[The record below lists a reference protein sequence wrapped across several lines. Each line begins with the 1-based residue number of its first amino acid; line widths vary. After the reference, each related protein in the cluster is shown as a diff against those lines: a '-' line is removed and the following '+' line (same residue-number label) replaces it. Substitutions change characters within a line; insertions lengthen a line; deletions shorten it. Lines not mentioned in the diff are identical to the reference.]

1 VKAAVLA
8 VAAGLLLVGTAC
20 GERSEPTGTHLR
32 IYPVTV
38 QGAGE
43 RPAVERAAPR
53 RIVPIGAGPRSILS
67 ALGLAARVVPVD
79 DTLVGLPLVDRIRHA
94 RPDLIVA
101 SGESDP
107 LDLAR
112 ARAATHA
119 AVYVEPDGSL
129 DEVAGAIDDI
139 GLLTGRPVAARRL
152 SGSLE
157 QTRRQVA
164 ARLAG
169 FPAVSTFVDLG
180 GFMTVPSRSLI
191 GDLIAKAGGKSVAGP
206 APEQGPFPVK
216 RLVQLDPE
224 AYVAIGRGTTTLA
237 RLRAGAKTKRIQA
250 IRTGRFGI
258 VESRLVVPG
267 PKLGEAL
274 VQIARIL
281 HPDAFH

>member
-1 VKAAVLA
+1 VKAAVVV
-8 VAAGLLLVGTAC
+8 VATGLLLVGTAC
-20 GERSEPTGTHLR
+20 GERSEPTGARLQ

-43 RPAVERAAPR
+43 RPAVERAAPQ
-53 RIVPIGAGPRSILS
+53 RIVPIGAGPRSILR
-67 ALGLAARVVPVD
+67 ALGLGKRVIPVD
-79 DTLVGLPLVDRIRHA
+79 DSLVGLPLVDRIRRAH
-94 RPDLIVA
+94 PDLIVA
-101 SGESDP
+101 SGEADP

-119 AVYVEPDGSL
+119 AVYVEPDSSL
-129 DEVAGAIDDI
+129 DDVAGAIDDI

-157 QTRRQVA
+157 RARRRVA

-169 FPAVSTFVDLG
+169 YPAVSTFVDLG
-180 GFMTVPSRSLI
+180 GFTTAPSRSLV
-191 GDLIAKAGGKSVAGP
+191 GDLVANADGKSVAGP
-206 APEQGPFPVK
+206 APEQGPFPIR

-224 AYVAIGRGTTTLA
+224 AYVAVGTGTTTLA
-237 RLRAGAKTKRIQA
+237 RLRAGKRTKQIHA
-250 IRTGRFGI
+250 VRTGRFGV

-267 PKLGEAL
+267 PQLGEAL

>member
-1 VKAAVLA
+1 MKAALLS

-20 GERSEPTGTHLR
+20 GERSEPTGAQLR

-43 RPAVERAAPR
+43 RPAVEHAAPQ
-53 RIVPIGAGPRSILS
+53 RIVPVGPGPLNILQ
-67 ALGLAARVVPVD
+67 ALGLGKRVIPVD
-79 DTLVGLPLVDRIRHA
+79 NGLVGLPLVDRIRRAH
-94 RPDLIVA
+94 PDLIVA
-101 SGESDP
+101 SGEADP

-129 DEVAGAIDDI
+129 DDVAGAIDDI

-157 QTRRQVA
+157 QTRRRVA
-164 ARLAG
+164 ARLEG
-169 FPAVSTFVDLG
+169 LPAVSTFVDLG
-180 GFMTVPSRSLI
+180 GFTTAPSRSLV
-191 GDLIAKAGGKSVAGP
+191 GDLIERAGGTSVAGP
-206 APEQGPFPVK
+206 APEQGPFPIR

-224 AYVAIGRGTTTLA
+224 AYVAIGSGTTTLA
-237 RLRAGAKTKRIQA
+237 HLRAGARTKRIRA
-250 IRTGRFGI
+250 VRTGRFGV

-267 PKLGEAL
+267 PQLGETL
-274 VQIARIL
+274 ERIARIL

>member
-1 VKAAVLA
+1 VKAVVLA
-8 VAAGLLLVGTAC
+8 AAAGLLLVGTAC

-43 RPAVERAAPR
+43 RPAVERTVPQ
-53 RIVPIGAGPRSILS
+53 RIVPLGPGPRSILR
-67 ALGLAARVVPVD
+67 ALGLGKRVIPVD
-79 DTLVGLPLVDRIRHA
+79 DSLVGLPLVDRIRRA

-101 SGESDP
+101 SGEADP

-129 DEVAGAIDDI
+129 DDVAGAIDDI
-139 GLLTGRPVAARRL
+139 GLLTGRPVSARRL

-157 QTRRQVA
+157 QVRRRVA

-169 FPAVSTFVDLG
+169 YPAVSTFVDLG
-180 GFMTVPSRSLI
+180 GFTTAPSRSLV
-191 GDLIAKAGGKSVAGP
+191 GDLVAKAGGTSVAGP
-206 APEQGPFPVK
+206 APEQGPFPIR

-224 AYVAIGRGTTTLA
+224 TYVAVGTGAATLA
-237 RLRAGAKTKRIQA
+237 RLRAGARTRRIRA
-250 IRTGRFGI
+250 VRTGRFG
-258 VESRLVVPG
+258 VVKSRLVVPG
-267 PKLGEAL
+267 PQLGTAL

>member
-1 VKAAVLA
+1 MKAAVIA

-20 GERSEPTGTHLR
+20 GERSEPTGALR

-43 RPAVERAAPR
+43 RPAVVRAAPQ
-53 RIVPIGAGPRSILS
+53 RIVPVGAGPRSILS
-67 ALGLAARVVPVD
+67 ALGLGKRVIPVD
-79 DTLVGLPLVDRIRHA
+79 DSLVGLPLVDRIRRA

-101 SGESDP
+101 SGETDP

-119 AVYVEPDGSL
+119 AVYVEADGSL
-129 DEVAGAIDDI
+129 DDVAGSIDDI
-139 GLLTGRPVAARRL
+139 GLLTGKPVVARGL

-157 QTRRQVA
+157 QTRRRVA
-164 ARLAG
+164 ARLEG
-169 FPAVSTFVDLG
+169 SPVVSTFADLG
-180 GFMTVPSRSLI
+180 GFTTVSSRSLI
-191 GDLIAKAGGKSVAGP
+191 GDLIAKAGGKSIAGP
-206 APEQGPFPVK
+206 APEQGPFPIK

-224 AYVAIGRGTTTLA
+224 AYVAIGNGTTTLA
-237 RLRAGAKTKRIQA
+237 RLRAGAKTKRIRA
-250 IRTGRFGI
+250 VRDGRFGV

-267 PKLGEAL
+267 PRLGEAL

-281 HPDAFH
+281 HPDAFR

>member
-1 VKAAVLA
+1 MKAAVLA
-8 VAAGLLLVGTAC
+8 AAAGLLLVGTAC
-20 GERSEPTGTHLR
+20 GERSEPTGTHLP

-43 RPAVERAAPR
+43 RPAVERAAPQ
-53 RIVPIGAGPRSILS
+53 RIVPVGSGPRSILR
-67 ALGLAARVVPVD
+67 ALGLGKRVVAVD
-79 DTLVGLPLVDRIRHA
+79 DSLVGLPLVDRIRRAH
-94 RPDLIVA
+94 PDLIVA
-101 SGESDP
+101 SGEADP

-129 DEVAGAIDDI
+129 DDVAGAIDDI

-157 QTRRQVA
+157 QTRRRIA

-206 APEQGPFPVK
+206 APEQGPFPIR

-224 AYVAIGRGTTTLA
+224 AYVAIGGGTTALA
-237 RLRAGAKTKRIQA
+237 RLRAGAKTKRIRA
-250 IRTGRFGI
+250 VRTGRFGV

-267 PKLGEAL
+267 PQLGEAL
-274 VQIARIL
+274 VRIARIL

>member
-20 GERSEPTGTHLR
+20 GERSEPTGAHLR

-43 RPAVERAAPR
+43 RPAVEHAAPQ
-53 RIVPIGAGPRSILS
+53 RIVPIGPGPRSILR
-67 ALGLAARVVPVD
+67 ALGLGKRVIPVD
-79 DTLVGLPLVDRIRHA
+79 DSLVGLPLVGRIRRAH
-94 RPDLIVA
+94 PDLIVA
-101 SGESDP
+101 SGEADP

-129 DEVAGAIDDI
+129 HDVAGAIDDI
-139 GLLTGRPVAARRL
+139 GLLTGKPVAARRL

-157 QTRRQVA
+157 QTRRQIA
-164 ARLAG
+164 ARLKG
-169 FPAVSTFVDLG
+169 SPAVSTFVDLG
-180 GFMTVPSRSLI
+180 GFTTAPSRSLV
-191 GDLIAKAGGKSVAGP
+191 GDLIAGAGGTSVAGP
-206 APEQGPFPVK
+206 APEQGPFPIK

-224 AYVAIGRGTTTLA
+224 AYVAIGSGTTTLA
-237 RLRAGAKTKRIQA
+237 RLRAGAKTKRIRA
-250 IRTGRFGI
+250 VRAGRFG
-258 VESRLVVPG
+258 VVDSPLVVPG
-267 PKLGEAL
+267 PQLGEAL
-274 VQIARIL
+274 VRIAHIL

>member
-1 VKAAVLA
+1 VKVAVLV
-8 VAAGLLLVGTAC
+8 VAAGLLLAGTAC
-20 GERSEPTGTHLR
+20 GERNEPTSTHLP

-43 RPAVERAAPR
+43 RPAVERAAPQ
-53 RIVPIGAGPRSILS
+53 RIVPVGPGPRSILH
-67 ALGLAARVVPVD
+67 ALGLGKRVVPVD
-79 DTLVGLPLVDRIRHA
+79 DSLVGLPLVDRIRRAH
-94 RPDLIVA
+94 PDLIVA
-101 SGESDP
+101 SGEADP

-129 DEVAGAIDDI
+129 DDVAGAIDDI

-157 QTRRQVA
+157 QARRRVA
-164 ARLAG
+164 ARLEG
-169 FPAVSTFVDLG
+169 LPAVSTFVDLG
-180 GFMTVPSRSLI
+180 GFTTAPSRSLV

-206 APEQGPFPVK
+206 APEQGPFPIR

-224 AYVAIGRGTTTLA
+224 AYVAIGSGTTTLA
-237 RLRAGAKTKRIQA
+237 RLRAGARTKRIRA
-250 IRTGRFGI
+250 VRTGRFGV

-267 PKLGEAL
+267 PQLGEAL
-274 VQIARIL
+274 VRIARIL

>member
-1 VKAAVLA
+1 VKAALLT

-20 GERSEPTGTHLR
+20 GERSEPTGAQLQ

-53 RIVPIGAGPRSILS
+53 RIVPVGPGPRSILR
-67 ALGLAARVVPVD
+67 ALGLGKRVITVD
-79 DTLVGLPLVDRIRHA
+79 DSLVGLPLVDRIRRAH
-94 RPDLIVA
+94 PDLIVA
-101 SGESDP
+101 SGEADP

-119 AVYVEPDGSL
+119 AVYVEPDSSL
-129 DEVAGAIDDI
+129 DDVAGAIDDI
-139 GLLTGRPVAARRL
+139 GLLAGRPVAARRL

-157 QTRRQVA
+157 QTRRQIA
-164 ARLAG
+164 ARLKG
-169 FPAVSTFVDLG
+169 VPAVSTFVDLG
-180 GFMTVPSRSLI
+180 GFTTASSRSLI
-191 GDLIAKAGGKSVAGP
+191 GDLIARAGGTSVAGP
-206 APEQGPFPVK
+206 APEQGPFPIK

-224 AYVAIGRGTTTLA
+224 AYVAIGSGTTTLA
-237 RLRAGAKTKRIQA
+237 RLRKGAKTKRIRA
-250 IRTGRFGI
+250 VRTGRFGV

-267 PKLGEAL
+267 PRLGETL
-274 VQIARIL
+274 TQIARIL

>member
-1 VKAAVLA
+1 VKAAVLT

-20 GERSEPTGTHLR
+20 GERSEPTGAHLR

-38 QGAGE
+38 QGASE
-43 RPAVERAAPR
+43 RPAVERAAPQ
-53 RIVPIGAGPRSILS
+53 RIVPLGAGPRSILR
-67 ALGLAARVVPVD
+67 ALGLGKRMIPVD
-79 DTLVGLPLVDRIRHA
+79 DSLVGLPLVDRIRRA

-101 SGESDP
+101 SGEADP

-119 AVYVEPDGSL
+119 AVYVEPDSSL
-129 DEVAGAIDDI
+129 DDVAAAIDDI

-157 QTRRQVA
+157 QARRRVA
-164 ARLAG
+164 ARLAS
-169 FPAVSTFVDLG
+169 FPAVSTFADLG
-180 GFMTVPSRSLI
+180 GFMTISSRSLI
-191 GDLIAKAGGKSVAGP
+191 GDLIAKAGGTSIAGP
-206 APEQGPFPVK
+206 APEQGPFPIR

-224 AYVAIGRGTTTLA
+224 AYVAVGSGTTTLA
-237 RLRAGAKTKRIQA
+237 RLRAGAKTRRIRA
-250 IRTGRFGI
+250 VRTGRFG
-258 VESRLVVPG
+258 VVKSRLVVPG
-267 PKLGEAL
+267 PQLGAAL

>member
-8 VAAGLLLVGTAC
+8 AAAGLLIVGTAC
-20 GERSEPTGTHLR
+20 GERSEPTGTNLR

-43 RPAVERAAPR
+43 RPAVERAAPQ
-53 RIVPIGAGPRSILS
+53 RIVPIGAGPRSILH
-67 ALGLAARVVPVD
+67 ALGLGKRVIPVD
-79 DTLVGLPLVDRIRHA
+79 DSLVGLPLVDRIHRAH
-94 RPDLIVA
+94 PDLIVA
-101 SGESDP
+101 SGEADP

-119 AVYVEPDGSL
+119 AVYVEPDSSL
-129 DEVAGAIDDI
+129 DDVAGAIDDI

-157 QTRRQVA
+157 RARRRVA

-169 FPAVSTFVDLG
+169 YPAVSTFVDLG
-180 GFMTVPSRSLI
+180 GFTTAPSRSLV
-191 GDLIAKAGGKSVAGP
+191 GDLVASADGKSVAGP
-206 APEQGPFPVK
+206 APEQGPFPIR

-224 AYVAIGRGTTTLA
+224 AYVAVGTGTTTLA
-237 RLRAGAKTKRIQA
+237 RLRAGKRTKQIHA
-250 IRTGRFGI
+250 VRTGRFGV

-267 PKLGEAL
+267 PQLGEAL